1 MGMKSILCEICL
13 LGSYRLLKR
22 HKEDNHMQQEFP
34 IGNYSS
40 HTVQPSASSFSQHV
54 SPVEKLSLDLYEE
67 STKNHAKMISRTMTQ
82 KHLLIFRHV
91 VVICFIVFLF
101 LVTQVAQPRHVQ
113 PKSIVTN
120 NSMYVFI
127 KYKHLF

>member
-1 MGMKSILCEICL
+1 ME
-13 LGSYRLLKR
+13 
-22 HKEDNHMQQEFP
+22 QEFP

-54 SPVEKLSLDLYEE
+54 SPVEKLSLDSYEE
-67 STKNHAKMISRTMTQ
+67 STKNHAKMISRTMAQ
-82 KHLLIFRHV
+82 KHLIFRHV

-101 LVTQVAQPRHVQ
+101 LVTQVTQPRHVQ
-113 PKSIVTN
+113 PKKLVTN

-127 KYKHLF
+127 KYEHLF